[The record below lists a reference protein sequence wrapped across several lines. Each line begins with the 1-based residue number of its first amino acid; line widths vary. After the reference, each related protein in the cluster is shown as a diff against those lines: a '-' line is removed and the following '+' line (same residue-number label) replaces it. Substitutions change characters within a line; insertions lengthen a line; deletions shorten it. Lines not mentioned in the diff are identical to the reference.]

1 MKKHGLKSQ
10 LTHAG
15 QMLVGMPSYHIY
27 LAHMEKHHPGAAVM
41 SYRDFF
47 RDRQAARF
55 GGGGRG
61 GFRCC

>member
-1 MKKHGLKSQ
+1 MKKRGLKAQ

-15 QMLVGMPSYHIY
+15 QMLVGMPSYPTY

-55 GGGGRG
+55 GGGGKG